1 MSKLAFVGS
10 ASGADEALMLL
21 PLVGFSQSVFY
32 TAKLGE
38 NVELFQITLYGQA
51 EQLTLSA
58 EATLHDHP
66 KRIDWQ
72 R

>member
-32 TAKLGE
+32 TAKIGE
-38 NVELFQITLYGQA
+38 NVE
-51 EQLTLSA
+51 LSA